1 MSLRSLNI
9 PVIDFVGKRKF
20 AMIFS
25 AVLLVLSITSIGFQG
40 LKFGIDFT
48 GGTLI
53 ELGYE
58 NTADLEDIRSKL
70 SEGDFKGTN
79 VQYFGSDTEVLIQ
92 LEPQEVS
99 SAKLSSSIIRMLGD
113 GIDIRRVEFVGP
125 KVGEELTNDGGLA
138 MLYALIGILIYVAFR
153 FEYRFALGSIAALVH
168 DVIITLGIFSILQ
181 IEFDLT
187 VLAAILAVIGY
198 SLNDTIVVFDRIREN
213 FLSTRQ
219 VEVEPIINEA
229 LNQTLSRTLMTSL
242 TTLLVLLALFYLGG
256 EVIHS
261 FAGALLIG
269 VIVGTY
275 SSIYVASSMILA
287 LGISKE
293 DMLPSEKEKKEI
305 QVEAEPII
313 NEALNQTLS
322 RTLMTSLTTLLV
334 LLALFYLGGEVI
346 HSFAG
351 ALLIGVIVGT
361 YSSIYVASSM
371 ILALGISKED
381 MLPSEKEKKEIDA
394 RP

>member
-1 MSLRSLNI
+1 MSLRTLNI
-9 PVIDFVGKRKF
+9 PVIDFVSNRKY

-25 AVLLVLSITSIGFQG
+25 TILLVVSIASIGFQG

-58 NTADLEDIRSKL
+58 KTADLEDIRSKL
-70 SEGDFKGTN
+70 ISANYTGTN

-92 LEPQEVS
+92 LEPQVAT
-99 SAKLSSSIIRMLGD
+99 SAQLSSSIIRMLGD
-113 GIDIRRVEFVGP
+113 GIDVRRVEFVGP

-168 DVIITLGIFSILQ
+168 DVIITIGIFSLLQ

-213 FLSTRQ
+213 FLSTRHI
-219 VEVEPIINEA
+219 EPGLIVNDA

-242 TTLLVLLALFYLGG
+242 TTLIVLLALFYLGG

-261 FAGALLIG
+261 FAGALIIG
-269 VIVGTY
+269 VVIGTY

-293 DMLPSEKEKKEI
+293 DI
-305 QVEAEPII
+305 
-313 NEALNQTLS
+313 
-322 RTLMTSLTTLLV
+322 
-334 LLALFYLGGEVI
+334 
-346 HSFAG
+346 
-351 ALLIGVIVGT
+351 
-361 YSSIYVASSM
+361 
-371 ILALGISKED
+371 
-381 MLPSEKEKKEIDA
+381 LPSEKEKKEIDA

>member
-25 AVLLVLSITSIGFQG
+25 AVLLVLSIASISFQG

-58 NTADLEDIRSKL
+58 KTADLEDIRLKL

-113 GIDIRRVEFVGP
+113 GIDVRRVEFVGP

-219 VEVEPIINEA
+219 VE
-229 LNQTLSRTLMTSL
+229 
-242 TTLLVLLALFYLGG
+242 
-256 EVIHS
+256 
-261 FAGALLIG
+261 
-269 VIVGTY
+269 
-275 SSIYVASSMILA
+275 
-287 LGISKE
+287 
-293 DMLPSEKEKKEI
+293 
-305 QVEAEPII
+305 AEPII

-351 ALLIGVIVGT
+351 ALLIGVIIGT

>member
-1 MSLRSLNI
+1 MSLKSLNI
-9 PVIDFVGKRKF
+9 PVINFVGNRKY
-20 AMIFS
+20 ALIFS
-25 AVLLVLSITSIGFQG
+25 AILLVVSIASIGFQG

-58 NTADLEDIRSKL
+58 KTADLEDIRSKL
-70 SEGDFKGTN
+70 ISANYTGTN

-92 LEPQEVS
+92 LEPQAAT
-99 SAKLSSSIIRMLGD
+99 SAELSSSIIRMLGD
-113 GIDIRRVEFVGP
+113 GLDIRRVEFVGP

-168 DVIITLGIFSILQ
+168 DVIITIGIFSLLQ

-213 FLSTRQ
+213 FLSTRHI
-219 VEVEPIINEA
+219 EPSPIVNDA

-242 TTLLVLLALFYLGG
+242 TTLIVLFALFFLGG

-261 FAGALLIG
+261 FAGALIIG
-269 VIVGTY
+269 V
-275 SSIYVASSMILA
+275 
-287 LGISKE
+287 
-293 DMLPSEKEKKEI
+293 
-305 QVEAEPII
+305 
-313 NEALNQTLS
+313 
-322 RTLMTSLTTLLV
+322 
-334 LLALFYLGGEVI
+334 VI
-346 HSFAG
+346 
-351 ALLIGVIVGT
+351 GT

>member
-9 PVIDFVGKRKF
+9 PIINFVGNRKY
-20 AMIFS
+20 ALIFS
-25 AVLLVLSITSIGFQG
+25 TILLVVSIASIGFQG

-58 NTADLEDIRSKL
+58 KTADLEDIRSKL
-70 SEGDFKGTN
+70 TSANYSGAN

-92 LEPQEVS
+92 LEPQAAT
-99 SAKLSSSIIRMLGD
+99 SAQLSSSIIRMLGD
-113 GIDIRRVEFVGP
+113 GIDVRRVEFVGP

-168 DVIITLGIFSILQ
+168 DVIITIGIFSLLQ

-213 FLSTRQ
+213 FLSTRHI
-219 VEVEPIINEA
+219 EPSPIVNDA

-242 TTLLVLLALFYLGG
+242 TTLIVLLALFYLGG

-261 FAGALLIG
+261 FAGALIIG
-269 VIVGTY
+269 VVIGTY

-293 DMLPSEKEKKEI
+293 DI
-305 QVEAEPII
+305 
-313 NEALNQTLS
+313 
-322 RTLMTSLTTLLV
+322 
-334 LLALFYLGGEVI
+334 
-346 HSFAG
+346 
-351 ALLIGVIVGT
+351 
-361 YSSIYVASSM
+361 
-371 ILALGISKED
+371 
-381 MLPSEKEKKEIDA
+381 LPSEKEKKEIDA